1 MSDGEIMGRLTG
13 LRICGPE
20 GAHPRQNNLE
30 SIARLRRG
38 DPYVTLG
45 IRAVEEAVREDEP
58 WTTTAL
64 LDAVASVTGCSKD
77 PRHNVGMGYISPRAT
92 LRGLRECAERVRAVA
107 QRGGS
112 IVFGTGHA
120 GCLISCYQLIAEAA
134 REQGATIVHAG
145 GGYEIQSWEFID
157 WVGDVCA
164 VSNGSGLIH
173 THTQRAMEEIITDWG
188 VPIDLA
194 VTDHG
199 FLGPALN
206 AGIPTVA
213 FFDTNDPAPAVARR
227 LGLDVTLVP
236 LNDNRPN
243 SILQEAGAVVS
254 EAIRSLVGAA

>member
-1 MSDGEIMGRLTG
+1 MSDEEIMERLTW

-20 GAHPRQNNLE
+20 GAHTRQNNLE

-64 LDAVASVTGCSKD
+64 LDAVASVTGCAKD

-92 LRGLRECAERVRAVA
+92 LRGLRECRARA
-107 QRGGS
+107 RGSPTWGQHRLWHRPCRLPDLLLS
-112 IVFGTGHA
+112 VDCRGRPRA
-120 GCLISCYQLIAEAA
+120 G
-134 REQGATIVHAG
+134 RHDRPRRW
-145 GGYEIQSWEFID
+145 GYEIQSWEFID

-173 THTQRAMEEIITDWG
+173 THTQRAMEIITDWG

-194 VTDHG
+194 VTDHR
-199 FLGPALN
+199 LPGPALN

-213 FFDTNDPAPAVARR
+213 FRHQRSSPGSGPPPGT
-227 LGLDVTLVP
+227 DVTSC
-236 LNDNRPN
+236 R
-243 SILQEAGAVVS
+243 
-254 EAIRSLVGAA
+254 